1 MRITDSHDLRSS
13 ARAARTPAFVTGAA
27 VAAVFVTQVTAVPVD
42 AGGMP

>member
-13 ARAARTPAFVTGAA
+13 ALAARTPAFVTGAA
-27 VAAVFVTQVTAVPVD
+27 VAAVVIARVKVFPVY